1 MLKKYVTIFVT
12 VLILNLSLS
21 SLVFAGTKDE
31 KLAAKTEEVKINI
44 AKLGTGKDTKI
55 NVKLKDGTKLKGYI
69 SEINEN
75 NFVVTN
81 NRSGVSTEVP
91 YSNAKQVKGNNLST
105 GAKIAIGVGI
115 AAAVLIIAFVVIAKS
130 IEVPAFGS
138 GIQLP
143 PTP

>member
-12 VLILNLSLS
+12 ILILNLSLS
-21 SLVFAGTKDE
+21 TLVFAGTKDE
-31 KLAAKTEEVKINI
+31 KSAAKTEEVKLNI

-69 SEINEN
+69 SEVNEN

-81 NRSGVSTEVP
+81 HKSGVSTEVP
-91 YSNAKQVKGNNLST
+91 YANAKQVKGNNLST
-105 GAKIAIGVGI
+105 GAKVAIGVGI
-115 AAAVLIIAFVVIAKS
+115 AVAVIAIVVLIALPRDIGTPFKN
-130 IEVPAFGS
+130 

-143 PTP
+143 PIP